1 MLARDPH
8 DEGLW
13 LGGADNPKNLP
24 VGVNAVM
31 SFRLGTAQVP
41 ARVWLQPTTSG
52 LAD

>member
-1 MLARDPH
+1 MFAGDPH

-13 LGGADNPKNLP
+13 LGGADNPKNLSE
-24 VGVNAVM
+24 GVNAVM

-41 ARVWLQPTTSG
+41 VRVWLPPTTSG